1 MFLFLGEGEVIAGI
15 DPHTLLPK
23 SKGES
28 SSQGLNAAQSKE
40 KKDLVFVNIGP
51 SHPATHGTLRALC
64 ALDGETIVASV
75 TEIGYLHRGFEK
87 DCEVHTFQQCIP
99 YTDRL
104 NYVSAIMNNIG
115 FCKAVERMLAIQVPE
130 RAIYVRVITAELNRI
145 IDHLVCAGAN
155 LVDIGAL
162 TNFWYSFNVREKV
175 YNILEKLCG
184 ARLTSSYLRIGGLSR
199 DVYPAFED
207 EVIAVLKEIRKGVQD
222 VKKLVS
228 TNRIFLDRTKDICV
242 ISADK
247 AISYGW
253 TGPTLRA
260 SGVEYDLRRAE
271 PYYHYEDFKFD
282 VPIGTVGDVYDRIF
296 IRFYEIEESIH
307 IIEQAL
313 RKLPGGPVMT
323 DDKRVALPPKQQTYG
338 NIEGLMNHFKI
349 IMHGICP
356 EPGEIYD
363 ATEAANGELGFS
375 IIADGSKNPYRV
387 KCRPPCFMNF
397 AAYHEMIEGTM
408 IADAVANLGSINI
421 IAGELDR

>member
-1 MFLFLGEGEVIAGI
+1 MI
-15 DPHTLLPK
+15 DNFDTKTLLPVR
-23 SKGES
+23 
-28 SSQGLNAAQSKE
+28 SSQGLDSLKHQE
-40 KKDLVFVNIGP
+40 KKDLVLVNLGP
-51 SHPATHGTLRALC
+51 SHPASHGTLRAFL
-64 ALDGETIVASV
+64 ALDGETIAAAV

-87 DCEVHTFQQCIP
+87 DCEAHTFQQCIP

-104 NYVSAIMNNIG
+104 NYVSAIMNNVG
-115 FCKAVERMLAIQVPE
+115 FCKAVERMLRVEVPE
-130 RAIYVRVITAELNRI
+130 RAIYIRVITNELNRI

-184 ARLTSSYLRIGGLSR
+184 ARLTSSYTRIGGLSR
-199 DVYPAFED
+199 DVYPEFAA
-207 EVIAVLKEIRKGVQD
+207 EVKAVLKEIQLGVND
-222 VKKLVS
+222 VQKLVS
-228 TNRIFLDRTKDICV
+228 NNRIFLDRTKDICV
-242 ISADK
+242 ISK
-247 AISYGW
+247 ERAISYGW

-260 SGVEYDLRRAE
+260 CGVEYDLRKSD

-282 VPIGTVGDVYDRIF
+282 IPVGSVGDTYDRIF

-313 RKLPGGPVMT
+313 GKMPKGPIIT

-363 ATEAANGELGFS
+363 FTEAANGELGFY
-375 IIADGSKNPYRV
+375 IVADGGKNPYRV

-397 AAYHEMIEGTM
+397 AAFGEMIEGTM
-408 IADAVANLGSINI
+408 VADAVATLGSINI
-421 IAGELDR
+421 IAGEQDR

>member
-1 MFLFLGEGEVIAGI
+1 MGMI
-15 DPHTLLPK
+15 DTKTLLPIR
-23 SKGES
+23 
-28 SSQGLNAAQSKE
+28 SSQGLDSAKHQE
-40 KKDLVFVNIGP
+40 KKDLVMVNLGP

-64 ALDGETIVASV
+64 ALDGETIAAAV

-87 DCEVHTFQQCIP
+87 DCEAHTFQQCIP

-104 NYVSAIMNNIG
+104 NYVSAIMNNVG
-115 FCKAVERMLAIQVPE
+115 FCKAVERMLSVEVPE
-130 RAIYVRVITAELNRI
+130 RAIAIRVITSELNRI

-162 TNFWYSFNVREKV
+162 TNFWYSFNKREQV

-184 ARLTSSYLRIGGLSR
+184 ARLTSSYTRIGGLSR
-199 DVYPAFED
+199 DVYPEFGD
-207 EVIAVLKEIRKGVQD
+207 EVKAVLKEIRVGVND

-228 TNRIFLDRTKDICV
+228 SNRIFLDRTKDICV
-242 ISADK
+242 ISK
-247 AISYGW
+247 ERAISYGW

-260 SGVEYDLRRAE
+260 CGVEYDLRKVD
-271 PYYHYEDFKFD
+271 PYYGYQNYKFD
-282 VPIGTVGDVYDRIF
+282 IPVGSVGDTYDRIF

-313 RKLPGGPVMT
+313 SKLPKGPIIT
-323 DDKRVALPPKQQTYG
+323 ADKRVALPPKQQTYG

-356 EPGEIYD
+356 APGEIYD
-363 ATEAANGELGFS
+363 FTEAANGELGFY
-375 IIADGSKNPYRV
+375 IVADGNKNPYRV

-397 AAYHEMIEGTM
+397 AAFGEMIEGTM
-408 IADAVANLGSINI
+408 VADAVATLGSINI

>member
-1 MFLFLGEGEVIAGI
+1 
-15 DPHTLLPK
+15 
-23 SKGES
+23 
-28 SSQGLNAAQSKE
+28 
-40 KKDLVFVNIGP
+40 
-51 SHPATHGTLRALC
+51 
-64 ALDGETIVASV
+64 
-75 TEIGYLHRGFEK
+75 
-87 DCEVHTFQQCIP
+87 
-99 YTDRL
+99 
-104 NYVSAIMNNIG
+104 MNNVG
-115 FCKAVERMLAIQVPE
+115 FCKAVERMLRVEVPE
-130 RAIYVRVITAELNRI
+130 RAIYIRVITNELNRI

-184 ARLTSSYLRIGGLSR
+184 ARLTSSYTRIGGLSR
-199 DVYPAFED
+199 DVYPEFAA
-207 EVIAVLKEIRKGVQD
+207 EVKAVLKEIQLGVND
-222 VKKLVS
+222 VQKLVS
-228 TNRIFLDRTKDICV
+228 NNRIFLDRTKDICV
-242 ISADK
+242 ISK
-247 AISYGW
+247 ERAISYGW

-260 SGVEYDLRRAE
+260 CGVEYDLRKSD

-282 VPIGTVGDVYDRIF
+282 IPVGSVGDTYDRIF

-313 RKLPGGPVMT
+313 GKMPKGPIIT

-363 ATEAANGELGFS
+363 FTEAANGELGFY
-375 IIADGSKNPYRV
+375 IVADGGKNPYRV

-397 AAYHEMIEGTM
+397 AAFGEMIEGTM
-408 IADAVANLGSINI
+408 VADAVATLGSINI

>member
-1 MFLFLGEGEVIAGI
+1 MNAI
-15 DPHTLLPK
+15 DTKTLLPV
-23 SKGES
+23 ES
-28 SSQGLNAAQSKE
+28 SSRGLNSVQSLE
-40 KKDLVFVNIGP
+40 KKDLVMVNLGP

-64 ALDGETIVASV
+64 ALDGETIVAAV

-104 NYVSAIMNNIG
+104 NYVSAIMNNVG
-115 FCKAVERMLAIQVPE
+115 FCKAVERMMNIQVPE
-130 RAIYVRVITAELNRI
+130 RAIYIRVITSELNRI

-184 ARLTSSYLRIGGLSR
+184 ARLTSSYTRIGGLSR
-199 DVYPAFED
+199 DVYPAFGA
-207 EVIAVLKEIRKGVQD
+207 EVTAVLKEIRKGVLD
-222 VKKLVS
+222 VQKLV
-228 TNRIFLDRTKDICV
+228 TKNRIFLDRTKDICV
-242 ISADK
+242 ISKEK

-260 SGVEYDLRRAE
+260 SGVEYDLRKAE

-282 VPIGTVGDVYDRIF
+282 VPVGSRGDIFDRIF
-296 IRFYEIEESIH
+296 IRFLEIEESIH

-313 RKLPGGPVMT
+313 GKLPNGPVMT

-356 EPGEIYD
+356 EPGRVYD
-363 ATEAANGELGFS
+363 ATEAANGELGFTIVS
-375 IIADGSKNPYRV
+375 DGSKNPYRI

-397 AAYHEMIEGTM
+397 AAYHTMIEGTM

>member
-1 MFLFLGEGEVIAGI
+1 MINNF
-15 DPHTLLPK
+15 DTKTLLPVR
-23 SKGES
+23 
-28 SSQGLNAAQSKE
+28 SSQGLDSLKHQE
-40 KKDLVFVNIGP
+40 KKDLVLVNLGP
-51 SHPATHGTLRALC
+51 SHPASHGTLRAFL
-64 ALDGETIVASV
+64 ALDGETIAAAV

-87 DCEVHTFQQCIP
+87 DCEAHTFQQCIP

-104 NYVSAIMNNIG
+104 NYVSAIMNNVG
-115 FCKAVERMLAIQVPE
+115 FCKAVERMLRVEVPE
-130 RAIYVRVITAELNRI
+130 RAIYIRVITNELNRI

-184 ARLTSSYLRIGGLSR
+184 ARLTSSYTRIGGLSR
-199 DVYPAFED
+199 DVYPEFAA
-207 EVIAVLKEIRKGVQD
+207 EVKAVLKEIQLGVND
-222 VKKLVS
+222 VQKLVS
-228 TNRIFLDRTKDICV
+228 NNRIFLDRTKDICV
-242 ISADK
+242 ISK
-247 AISYGW
+247 ERAISYGW

-260 SGVEYDLRRAE
+260 CGVEYDLRKSD

-282 VPIGTVGDVYDRIF
+282 IPVGSVGDTYDRIF

-313 RKLPGGPVMT
+313 GKMPKGPIIT
-323 DDKRVALPPKQQTYG
+323 EDKRVALPPKQQTYG

-363 ATEAANGELGFS
+363 FTEAANGELGFY
-375 IIADGSKNPYRV
+375 IVADGGKNPYRV

-397 AAYHEMIEGTM
+397 AAFGEMIEGTM
-408 IADAVANLGSINI
+408 VADAVATLGSINI

>member
-1 MFLFLGEGEVIAGI
+1 MNAI
-15 DPHTLLPK
+15 DTKTLLPV
-23 SKGES
+23 ES
-28 SSQGLNAAQSKE
+28 SSRGLNSVQSLE
-40 KKDLVFVNIGP
+40 KKDLVMVNLGP

-64 ALDGETIVASV
+64 ALDGETIVAAV

-104 NYVSAIMNNIG
+104 NYVSAIMNNVG
-115 FCKAVERMLAIQVPE
+115 FCKAVERMMNIQVPE
-130 RAIYVRVITAELNRI
+130 RAIYIRVITSELNRI

-184 ARLTSSYLRIGGLSR
+184 ARLTSSYTRIGGLSR
-199 DVYPAFED
+199 DVYPAFGA
-207 EVIAVLKEIRKGVQD
+207 EVTAVLKEIRKGVLD
-222 VKKLVS
+222 VQKLV
-228 TNRIFLDRTKDICV
+228 TKNRIFLDRTKDICV
-242 ISADK
+242 ISKEK

-260 SGVEYDLRRAE
+260 SGVEYDLRKAE

-282 VPIGTVGDVYDRIF
+282 VPVGSRGDIFDRIF
-296 IRFYEIEESIH
+296 IRFLEIEESIH

-313 RKLPGGPVMT
+313 GKLPNGPVMT

-356 EPGEIYD
+356 EPGRVYD
-363 ATEAANGELGFS
+363 ATEAANGELGFTIVS
-375 IIADGSKNPYRV
+375 DGSKNPYRI

-397 AAYHEMIEGTM
+397 AAYHTIIEGTM

>member
-1 MFLFLGEGEVIAGI
+1 MNAI
-15 DPHTLLPK
+15 DTKTLLPV
-23 SKGES
+23 ES
-28 SSQGLNAAQSKE
+28 SSRGLNSVQSLE
-40 KKDLVFVNIGP
+40 KKDLVMVNLGP

-64 ALDGETIVASV
+64 ALDGETIVAAV

-104 NYVSAIMNNIG
+104 NYVSAIMNNVG
-115 FCKAVERMLAIQVPE
+115 FCKAVERMMNIQVPE
-130 RAIYVRVITAELNRI
+130 RAIYIRVITSELNRI

-184 ARLTSSYLRIGGLSR
+184 ARLTSSYTRIGGLSR
-199 DVYPAFED
+199 DVYPAFGA
-207 EVIAVLKEIRKGVQD
+207 EVTAVLKEIRKGVLD
-222 VKKLVS
+222 VQKLV
-228 TNRIFLDRTKDICV
+228 TKNRIFLDRTKDICV
-242 ISADK
+242 ISKEK

-260 SGVEYDLRRAE
+260 SGVEYDLRKAE

-282 VPIGTVGDVYDRIF
+282 VPVGSRGDIFDRIF
-296 IRFYEIEESIH
+296 IRFLEIEESIH

-313 RKLPGGPVMT
+313 GKLPNGPVMT

-356 EPGEIYD
+356 EPGRVYD
-363 ATEAANGELGFS
+363 ATEAANGELGFTIVS
-375 IIADGSKNPYRV
+375 DGSKNPYRI
-387 KCRPPCFMNF
+387 KCRHPCFMNF
-397 AAYHEMIEGTM
+397 AAYHTMIEGTM

>member
-1 MFLFLGEGEVIAGI
+1 MI
-15 DPHTLLPK
+15 DNFDTKTLLPVR
-23 SKGES
+23 
-28 SSQGLNAAQSKE
+28 SSQGLDSLKHQE
-40 KKDLVFVNIGP
+40 KKDLVLVNMGP
-51 SHPATHGTLRALC
+51 SHPATHGTLRAFL
-64 ALDGETIVASV
+64 ALDGETIAAAV

-87 DCEVHTFQQCIP
+87 DCEAHTFQQCIP

-104 NYVSAIMNNIG
+104 NYVSAIINNVG
-115 FCKAVERMLAIQVPE
+115 FCKAVERMLNVEVPE
-130 RAIYVRVITAELNRI
+130 RAIAIRVLTCELNRI

-162 TNFWYSFNVREKV
+162 TNFWYTFNVREKV

-184 ARLTSSYLRIGGLSR
+184 ARLTSSYTRIGGLSR
-199 DVYPAFED
+199 DVYPEFDA
-207 EVIAVLKEIRKGVQD
+207 EVKAVLKEIKLGVGD
-222 VKKLVS
+222 VKKLIS
-228 TNRIFLDRTKDICV
+228 NNRILLDRTKGICI
-242 ISADK
+242 ISK
-247 AISYGW
+247 ERAISYGW

-260 SGVEYDLRRAE
+260 TGVEYDLRKSD
-271 PYYHYEDFKFD
+271 PYYNYQNYKFD
-282 VPIGTVGDVYDRIF
+282 IPVGSVGDIYDRIF

-313 RKLPGGPVMT
+313 SKLPKGPVMT

-356 EPGEIYD
+356 APGELYD
-363 ATEAANGELGFS
+363 FTEAANGELGFY
-375 IIADGSKNPYRV
+375 IVADGNKNPYRV

-397 AAYHEMIEGTM
+397 AAFGEMIEGAM
-408 IADAVANLGSINI
+408 VADAVANLGSINI

>member
-1 MFLFLGEGEVIAGI
+1 MGMI
-15 DPHTLLPK
+15 DTKTLLPVR
-23 SKGES
+23 
-28 SSQGLNAAQSKE
+28 SSQGLDSAKHQE
-40 KKDLVFVNIGP
+40 KKDLVMVNLGP

-64 ALDGETIVASV
+64 ALDGETIAAAV

-87 DCEVHTFQQCIP
+87 DCEAHTFQQCIP

-104 NYVSAIMNNIG
+104 NYVSAIMNNVG
-115 FCKAVERMLAIQVPE
+115 FCKAVERMLSVEVPE
-130 RAIYVRVITAELNRI
+130 RAIAIRVITSELNRI

-162 TNFWYSFNVREKV
+162 TNFWYSFNKREQV

-184 ARLTSSYLRIGGLSR
+184 ARLTSSYTRIGGLSR
-199 DVYPAFED
+199 DVYPEFAD
-207 EVIAVLKEIRKGVQD
+207 EVKAVLKEIRVGVND

-228 TNRIFLDRTKDICV
+228 TNRIFLDRTKDICI
-242 ISADK
+242 ISK
-247 AISYGW
+247 ERAISYGW

-260 SGVEYDLRRAE
+260 CGVEYDLRKVD
-271 PYYHYEDFKFD
+271 PYYGYQNYKFD
-282 VPIGTVGDVYDRIF
+282 IPVGTVGDTYDRIF

-313 RKLPGGPVMT
+313 AKLPKSPIIT
-323 DDKRVALPPKQQTYG
+323 ADKRVALPPKQQTYG

-356 EPGEIYD
+356 APGEIYD
-363 ATEAANGELGFS
+363 FTEAANGELGFY
-375 IIADGSKNPYRV
+375 IVADGNKNPYRV

-397 AAYHEMIEGTM
+397 AAFGEMIEGTM
-408 IADAVANLGSINI
+408 VADAVATLGSINI

>member
-1 MFLFLGEGEVIAGI
+1 MINNF
-15 DPHTLLPK
+15 DTKTLLPVR
-23 SKGES
+23 
-28 SSQGLNAAQSKE
+28 SSQGLDSLKHQE
-40 KKDLVFVNIGP
+40 KKDLVLVNLGP
-51 SHPATHGTLRALC
+51 SHPASHGTLRAFL
-64 ALDGETIVASV
+64 ALDGETIAAAV

-87 DCEVHTFQQCIP
+87 DCEAHTFQQCIP

-104 NYVSAIMNNIG
+104 NYVSAIMNNVG
-115 FCKAVERMLAIQVPE
+115 FCKAVERMLRVEVPE
-130 RAIYVRVITAELNRI
+130 RAIYIRVITNELNRI

-184 ARLTSSYLRIGGLSR
+184 ARLTSSYTRIGGLSR
-199 DVYPAFED
+199 DVYPEFAA
-207 EVIAVLKEIRKGVQD
+207 EVKAVLKEIQLGVND
-222 VKKLVS
+222 VQKLVS
-228 TNRIFLDRTKDICV
+228 NNRIFLDRTKDICV
-242 ISADK
+242 ISK
-247 AISYGW
+247 ERAISYGW

-260 SGVEYDLRRAE
+260 CGVEYDLRKSD

-282 VPIGTVGDVYDRIF
+282 IPVGSVGDTYDRIF

-313 RKLPGGPVMT
+313 GKMPKGPIIT

-363 ATEAANGELGFS
+363 FTEAANGELGFY
-375 IIADGSKNPYRV
+375 IVADGGKNPYRV

-397 AAYHEMIEGTM
+397 AAFGEMIEGTM
-408 IADAVANLGSINI
+408 VADAVATLGSINI